1 MLHLLVE
8 STKPRRSHVFEFLVN
23 GRAVLHNSTIAAEQA
38 AWRCPR
44 VRPACSR
51 QVSLRPVTALRVMFA
66 RAALSLPTVDTMP
79 IIPACSRQVRNWL
92 LKVKATACIP
102 PRKNRKV
109 QFEYDTELYKTRNII
124 ERMFNRI
131 KDWRQLSLRTFRCP
145 ETFLAAAQ
153 LAAVVIWLL

>member
-1 MLHLLVE
+1 MCV
-8 STKPRRSHVFEFLVN
+8 
-23 GRAVLHNSTIAAEQA
+23 
-38 AWRCPR
+38 
-44 VRPACSR
+44 
-51 QVSLRPVTALRVMFA
+51 
-66 RAALSLPTVDTMP
+66 RAAPLLPTVDTMP
-79 IIPACSRQVRNWL
+79 IIPACCRQVRNWL

-109 QFEYDTELYKTRNII
+109 PFEYDTELYKTRNII
-124 ERMFNRI
+124 EHMFNRI

>member
-1 MLHLLVE
+1 MNSKLHLVCD
-8 STKPRRSHVFEFLVN
+8 
-23 GRAVLHNSTIAAEQA
+23 GQG
-38 AWRCPR
+38 
-44 VRPACSR
+44 
-51 QVSLRPVTALRVMFA
+51 RPVHLYLTAGNRADITQA
-66 RAALSLPTVDTMP
+66 RHCLEGHVRKGCTVIADRGYD
-79 IIPACSRQVRNWL
+79 ANHLRNWL
-92 LKVKATACIP
+92 LKAEATACIP

-109 QFEYDTELYKTRNII
+109 QLEYDTELYKTRNII

>member
-1 MLHLLVE
+1 M
-8 STKPRRSHVFEFLVN
+8 
-23 GRAVLHNSTIAAEQA
+23 
-38 AWRCPR
+38 
-44 VRPACSR
+44 
-51 QVSLRPVTALRVMFA
+51 SLRPKEYGPAKTLYNRY
-66 RAALSLPTVDTMP
+66 RCWS
-79 IIPACSRQVRNWL
+79 PACSRQVRNWL
-92 LKVKATACIP
+92 LKAEATACIP

-109 QFEYDTELYKTRNII
+109 QFEYDTKLYKTRNII